1 MKQLI
6 PPFFKRNLN
15 RFKRGMTDFVDF
27 KNDRFAK
34 STITNEKL
42 NFSLEK
48 TQDVKPSE
56 TLESKVNNLKL
67 GAKKIQSII
76 IYPQEIFSFWK
87 SVGVPNLRNG
97 FSKSRTIIDGKLSPS
112 TGGGLCQLS
121 GIIYHASL
129 EAGLAIVERHHHS
142 VDIYENESDRYAP
155 LGSDATVVYCYK
167 DLRIRNNL
175 ESPIKFEFDV
185 QNHQI
190 TIYIKSTFEI
200 SKQSIK
206 FVINNQSAE
215 KITVS
220 THIGNNIICQSNY
233 QKPST

>member
-6 PPFFKRNLN
+6 PPFFKRNLS

-27 KNDRFAK
+27 KNDRFSK
-34 STITNEKL
+34 STTTNEKL
-42 NFSLEK
+42 NFSLKK
-48 TQDVKPSE
+48 TQEVKPSE
-56 TLESKVNNLKL
+56 TLESKVNNLTL
-67 GAKKIQSII
+67 GAQKIQSIVI
-76 IYPQEIFSFWK
+76 QPQEIFSFWK
-87 SVGVPNLRNG
+87 TVGAPNLRNG
-97 FSKSRTIIDGKLSPS
+97 FAKSRTIINGKLIPS

-155 LGSDATVVYCYK
+155 LGSDATVVYGYK
-167 DLRIRNNL
+167 DLRIRNTF

-190 TIYIKSTFEI
+190 TISIKSTFEI
-200 SKQSIK
+200 SKQSTK
-206 FVINNQSAE
+206 FIINNQSAE
-215 KITVS
+215 KVTVS
-220 THIGNNIICQSNY
+220 THVGNNIICQSNY
-233 QKPST
+233 QKTST

>member
-6 PPFFKRNLN
+6 PAFFKRNLSH
-15 RFKRGMTDFVDF
+15 FKRGMRDFVDF

-34 STITNEKL
+34 STKTNEKL

-48 TQDVKPSE
+48 TQEVKPSE

-76 IYPQEIFSFWK
+76 IHPQEIFSFWK
-87 SVGVPNLRNG
+87 AVGAPNLRNG
-97 FSKSRTIIDGKLSPS
+97 FSKSRTIINGKLSPS

-129 EAGLAIVERHHHS
+129 EAGLEIIERHHHS
-142 VDIYENESDRYAP
+142 VDIYENEIDRYAP
-155 LGSDATVVYCYK
+155 LGSDSTVVYGYK
-167 DLRIRNNL
+167 DLRIRNTFK
-175 ESPIKFEFDV
+175 SPIKFEFNV

-190 TIYIKSTFEI
+190 SISIKSAFEI
-200 SKQSIK
+200 SKQATT
-206 FVINNQSAE
+206 FEINNQSAE

-220 THIGNNIICQSNY
+220 THVGNNIVCQSNY
-233 QKPST
+233 QKPIT

>member
-6 PPFFKRNLN
+6 PPFFKRNLS
-15 RFKRGMTDFVDF
+15 RFKRGMTDFIDF

-34 STITNEKL
+34 STTPDEKQ
-42 NFSLEK
+42 NFSLQKKQE
-48 TQDVKPSE
+48 VKPSE
-56 TLESKVNNLKL
+56 TLESKVNNLTL
-67 GAKKIQSII
+67 GAQKIQSIVI
-76 IYPQEIFSFWK
+76 QPQEIFSFWK
-87 SVGVPNLRNG
+87 TVGAPNLRNG
-97 FSKSRTIIDGKLSPS
+97 FAKSRTIINGKLSPS

-155 LGSDATVVYCYK
+155 LGSDATVVYGYK
-167 DLRIRNNL
+167 DLRIRNTL

-185 QNHQI
+185 QSHQI
-190 TIYIKSTFEI
+190 TIYIKSAFEI
-200 SKQSIK
+200 SKQVTK
-206 FVINNQSAE
+206 FIINNQSAE

-220 THIGNNIICQSNY
+220 THVGNNIICQSNY

>member
-42 NFSLEK
+42 NF
-48 TQDVKPSE
+48 
-56 TLESKVNNLKL
+56 
-67 GAKKIQSII
+67 
-76 IYPQEIFSFWK
+76 
-87 SVGVPNLRNG
+87 RNG

-155 LGSDATVVYCYK
+155 LGSDATVVYGYK

-185 QNHQI
+185 QNNQI

-233 QKPST
+233 QKPSTSAL